1 MFGSLIKI
9 FKKLSLKTRITGLIA
24 ALLLLLN
31 SIIDLIGV
39 AAIFPLFGLIV
50 KPDFL
55 NEFRLAK
62 SIYDTLGFESIK
74 NFGIVLSAFLL
85 GVVIVKNLIGVL
97 INRYQLKYIYDLYIY
112 FSSIFFHKYQHLD
125 FEKFTS
131 LNSNVI
137 QRDISH
143 IPRMFAMFIMTPL
156 MIALSE
162 VVILGILLLA
172 VIIYDYRLLLVLFFS
187 CAPIFFI
194 LYKVYKN
201 RITDLEDRLNGLIP
215 LNSKSVFDMIYGYI
229 DIHVSN
235 TFTYFSKVFRSL
247 ALEESQL
254 RIQQTLYN
262 VSLPRIVET
271 SMIFA
276 LAVLIIYGL
285 TFMEN
290 KEDLTTMLGIFGL
303 TVLRTIP
310 SINRIMNA
318 IVNIKGKSYAIDGIL
333 LVVESGAE
341 TIKTSLNS
349 VSFNKSISF
358 DHVNFNYHGSETKV
372 LNAVNV
378 TIQKGEIIGL
388 IGESGSGKSTFSNL
402 ILGLLKPKSGSI
414 LIDGIP
420 LNNNNLRS
428 WQNRIS
434 YVQQNIFLIDDTIE
448 ANICFGQNEEAIDKE
463 LLNQSIN
470 KASLR
475 KLINDLPE
483 GLNSM
488 VGDRGANLSG
498 GQKQRIAIARAL
510 YKKSEVIILDE
521 ATSALDPETEVEIT
535 ETFKRIADLGVTLV
549 IITHRK
555 SPLLYTDRIFEFES
569 GSLKIK

>member
-1 MFGSLIKI
+1 MAG
-9 FKKLSLKTRITGLIA
+9 
-24 ALLLLLN
+24 LLLVLN

-55 NEFRLAK
+55 NEFGLAK
-62 SIYDTLGFESIK
+62 SVYDTLAFESIK
-74 NFGIVLSAFLL
+74 SFGIALSVFLF
-85 GVVIVKNLIGVL
+85 GVVIIKNLIGVL
-97 INRYQLKYIYDLYIY
+97 INRFQVKYIYDLYIH
-112 FSSIFFHKYQHLD
+112 FSSLFFHKYQHLD
-125 FEKFTS
+125 FEKFTG

-137 QRDISH
+137 QRDITH

-162 VVILGILLLA
+162 IVILGLLLIA

-187 CAPIFFI
+187 CAPIYFI
-194 LYKVYKN
+194 LYKTYKS

-235 TFTYFSKVFRSL
+235 TFAYFSKVFNSL
-247 ALEESQL
+247 VREESHL
-254 RIQQTLYN
+254 RIEQTLYN
-262 VSLPRIVET
+262 ISLPRIVET

-276 LAVLIIYGL
+276 LSVLTIYGL

-318 IVNIKGKSYAIDGIL
+318 IVNIKGKSYAIDSIC

-341 TIKTSLNS
+341 TIITSLNQ
-349 VSFNKSISF
+349 VPFNQSISF
-358 DHVNFNYHGSETKV
+358 DKVNFNYQGSDTKV
-372 LNAVNV
+372 LEDVNV
-378 TIQKGEIIGL
+378 TIRKGEIVGL

-402 ILGLLKPKSGSI
+402 ILGLLKPKSGRI
-414 LIDGIP
+414 LIDDIS
-420 LNNNNLRS
+420 LNSNNLRS

-448 ANICFGQNEEAIDKE
+448 ANICFGQNEDAIDKE
-463 LLNQSIN
+463 LLEKAIDN
-470 KASLR
+470 ASLR
-475 KLINDLPE
+475 KLINELPL
-483 GLNSM
+483 GLKSM
-488 VGDRGANLSG
+488 VGDRGASLSG

-510 YKKSEVIILDE
+510 YKKSELIILDE
-521 ATSALDPETEVEIT
+521 ATSALDQDVEREIT
-535 ETFKRIADLGVTLV
+535 ETFKKISLMGVTLIIVAHRHSTLAYCDEILKFENGV
-549 IITHRK
+549 IVKTNII
-555 SPLLYTDRIFEFES
+555 L
-569 GSLKIK
+569 